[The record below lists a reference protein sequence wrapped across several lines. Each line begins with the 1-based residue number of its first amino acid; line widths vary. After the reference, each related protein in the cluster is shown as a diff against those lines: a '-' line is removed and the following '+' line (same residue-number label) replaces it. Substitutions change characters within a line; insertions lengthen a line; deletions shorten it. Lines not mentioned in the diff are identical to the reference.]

1 LLHMLSV
8 ANLATKSK
16 NRTTHS
22 MKEYLSWRWVPIS
35 CRVFLS
41 ILAFVLVWDN
51 PSLIN
56 GIDRF
61 MGAPSSQIAIAGILG
76 WFSDSLL
83 DKVVSAIPALQ
94 KDLPVLPPA
103 GASDSK
109 LATQSAGAT
118 GQKQP
123 E

>member
-1 LLHMLSV
+1 MIHVHSWAVWPVYVVGVLLHMLSV
-8 ANLATKSK
+8 ANLATQSK

-22 MKEYLSWRWVPIS
+22 MREYLSWRWVPIS

-61 MGAPSSQIAIAGILG
+61 MGAPSSQIAIAGSLG
-76 WFSDSLL
+76 WFSDSLR
-83 DKVVSAIPALQ
+83 DRVVSAIP
-94 KDLPVLPPA
+94 
-103 GASDSK
+103 
-109 LATQSAGAT
+109 
-118 GQKQP
+118 
-123 E
+123 